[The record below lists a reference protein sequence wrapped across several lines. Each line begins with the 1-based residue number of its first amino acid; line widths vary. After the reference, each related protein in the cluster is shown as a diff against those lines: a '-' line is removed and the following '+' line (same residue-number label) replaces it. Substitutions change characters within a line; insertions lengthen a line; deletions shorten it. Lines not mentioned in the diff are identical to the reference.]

1 MKAWLSTMLSY
12 PFHCRESRCRDHPK
26 HGINLRP
33 SAGSYP
39 EVSSHS
45 GEHTINPNTHSLDWS
60 IPMVTPEERS
70 GSMEFSINGDDV
82 GVFFP
87 VKVSFVG
94 QGSIVGIR
102 AATVSLAENN
112 ETVTFSEDAT
122 VSVDSYLVV

>member
-1 MKAWLSTMLSY
+1 
-12 PFHCRESRCRDHPK
+12 
-26 HGINLRP
+26 
-33 SAGSYP
+33 
-39 EVSSHS
+39 
-45 GEHTINPNTHSLDWS
+45 
-60 IPMVTPEERS
+60 MVTPEERS

-102 AATVSLAENN
+102 AATVSLVENN